1 MDLKAIKELAQ
12 QYTQEQLNEFASEL
26 EATGQCKCSEKS
38 DSGEVMSDLLQ
49 ALEVRKAMD
58 NGQSLQEA
66 VRDFSRRVRTVLS

>member
-12 QYTQEQLNEFASEL
+12 QYTQEQLNHFASEL
-26 EATGQCKCSEKS
+26 EATGQCICSEKS
-38 DSGEVMSDLLQ
+38 DAGEVMSDLLQ